1 MPTQD
6 LWGRGLEIL
15 NFRTGSKNL
24 SFMQVRKETLRVAPL
39 EACLGDFRAGGLGVP
54 MMLDL
59 CFNSL
64 QEQEEVF
71 LRQTC
76 INFSF

>member
-1 MPTQD
+1 
-6 LWGRGLEIL
+6 
-15 NFRTGSKNL
+15 
-24 SFMQVRKETLRVAPL
+24 MQVKKETLRAAPL
-39 EACLGDFRAGGLGVP
+39 EVGLGDLRASGPGVP